1 MKATHSDKRLGRRLD
16 GNGGF
21 TLAEIMVV
29 AAISVAVILSIAV
42 AYVGT
47 VRSWNGTTGLL
58 EIQREAS
65 LGTEMI
71 QNAVHPASSL
81 TVTSGVYGDSLE
93 VYYEVASGDSL
104 VAEFYL
110 DGAGN
115 LIDINGTA
123 VASYI
128 DSIDFVLSGGRT
140 LHIDGWFRSDIG
152 TPNRSTD
159 DQRVRISTTAICRN

>member
-1 MKATHSDKRLGRRLD
+1 MKATHTDKRLGRRLS

-21 TLAEIMVV
+21 TMAEV
-29 AAISVAVILSIAV
+29 AIVSAISIAVILSIAV

-65 LGTEMI
+65 LSMEMI
-71 QNAVHPASSL
+71 QNIVRPASSL
-81 TVTSGVYGDSLE
+81 AVTPGAHGDSLE

-115 LIDINGTA
+115 LIDINGTTI
-123 VASYI
+123 ASYI
-128 DSIDFVLSGGRT
+128 DSMDFVLSGRT

-152 TPNRSTD
+152 TPDRSTD
-159 DQRVRISTTAICRN
+159 DQRVQISTTAICRN

>member
-1 MKATHSDKRLGRRLD
+1 MKATHTDRRLGRRLN
-16 GNGGF
+16 GNSGF

-29 AAISVAVILSIAV
+29 AAASVAVILSIAV

-47 VRSWNGTTGLL
+47 VRSWNGTTALL

-65 LGTEMI
+65 LVTGMI
-71 QNAVHPASSL
+71 QNVVRPASSL
-81 TVTSGVYGDSLE
+81 AVTPGAHGDSLE

-115 LIDINGTA
+115 LIDINGIT

-128 DSIDFVLSGGRT
+128 DSIDFILYGRT
-140 LHIDGWFRSDIG
+140 LHVEGWFRSDIG
-152 TPNRSTD
+152 TPSRLTD
-159 DQRVRISTTAICRN
+159 DQRVQISATAICRN

>member
-1 MKATHSDKRLGRRLD
+1 MKATHIDKRLGRRLN

-21 TLAEIMVV
+21 TMAEV
-29 AAISVAVILSIAV
+29 AIVSAVSIAVILSIAV

-47 VRSWNGTTGLL
+47 TRSWNGTTGLL

-65 LGTEMI
+65 LGMEII
-71 QNAVHPASSL
+71 QNVVRPASSL
-81 TVTSGVYGDSLE
+81 AVAAGAHGDSLE

-115 LIDINGTA
+115 LMDINGTA
-123 VASYI
+123 VASHI
-128 DSIDFVLSGGRT
+128 DSMDFVLSGRA

-159 DQRVRISTTAICRN
+159 DQRVQISTTAICRN

>member
-1 MKATHSDKRLGRRLD
+1 MKTTHIDKRLGRGLS

-21 TLAEIMVV
+21 TMAEV
-29 AAISVAVILSIAV
+29 AIVSAISIAVILSIAV

-47 VRSWNGTTGLL
+47 TRSWNGTAGLL

-65 LGTEMI
+65 LGMEMI
-71 QNAVHPASSL
+71 QNVVRPASSL
-81 TVTSGVYGDSLE
+81 AVASGVHGDSLE
-93 VYYEVASGDSL
+93 VYHEVASGDSL

-115 LIDINGTA
+115 LMDINGTA

-128 DSIDFVLSGGRT
+128 DSIDFVLYGGRT
-140 LHIDGWFRSDIG
+140 LHVDGWFRSDIG
-152 TPNRSTD
+152 TPNRLTD
-159 DQRVRISTTAICRN
+159 DQRVQISSTAICRN

>member
-1 MKATHSDKRLGRRLD
+1 MRATHSDRRLGRRLS

-21 TLAEIMVV
+21 TMAELAIVS
-29 AAISVAVILSIAV
+29 AISIAVILSIAV

-65 LGTEMI
+65 LGMEII
-71 QNAVHPASSL
+71 QKVVRPASSL
-81 TVTSGVYGDSLE
+81 AVAAGIHGDSFE
-93 VYYEVASGDSL
+93 VYHEVASGDSL

-115 LIDINGTA
+115 LMDINGTA

-128 DSIDFVLSGGRT
+128 DSMDFVLSGRT

-152 TPNRSTD
+152 TPTRSTD
-159 DQRVRISTTAICRN
+159 DQRVQISTTAICRN

>member
-1 MKATHSDKRLGRRLD
+1 MKATHTDRRLGRRLS
-16 GNGGF
+16 GSSGF
-21 TLAEIMVV
+21 TMAEV
-29 AAISVAVILSIAV
+29 AIVSAISIAVILSIAV

-65 LGTEMI
+65 LGMEMI
-71 QNAVHPASSL
+71 QKVVRPASSL
-81 TVTSGVYGDSLE
+81 AVAAGVHGDSLE

-115 LIDINGTA
+115 LLDINGTA

-128 DSIDFVLSGGRT
+128 DSMDFVLSGRT

-152 TPNRSTD
+152 TPTRSTD
-159 DQRVRISTTAICRN
+159 DQRVQISTTAICRN

>member
-1 MKATHSDKRLGRRLD
+1 MKATHIDKRLGRRLN

-29 AAISVAVILSIAV
+29 AAASVAVILSIAV

-65 LGTEMI
+65 LITGMI
-71 QNAVHPASSL
+71 QNVVRPASSL
-81 TVTSGVYGDSLE
+81 AVTPGAHGDSLE
-93 VYYEVASGDSL
+93 VYYAVASGDSL

-115 LIDINGTA
+115 LIDINGVT

-128 DSIDFVLSGGRT
+128 DSIDFILYGRT
-140 LHIDGWFRSDIG
+140 LHVDGWFRSDIG
-152 TPNRSTD
+152 TPNRLTD
-159 DQRVRISTTAICRN
+159 DQRVQISATAICRN

>member
-1 MKATHSDKRLGRRLD
+1 MKATHIDKRLGRRLS

-21 TLAEIMVV
+21 TMAELAIVMI
-29 AAISVAVILSIAV
+29 ISVAVILSIAV

-65 LGTEMI
+65 LGMEMI
-71 QNAVHPASSL
+71 QNVVRPASSL
-81 TVTSGVYGDSLE
+81 AVAAGIHGDSLE
-93 VYYEVASGDSL
+93 VYWEVASGDSL

-115 LIDINGTA
+115 LMDINGTA
-123 VASYI
+123 IASYI
-128 DSIDFVLSGGRT
+128 DSMDFVVSGRT

-152 TPNRSTD
+152 TPNRLTD
-159 DQRVRISTTAICRN
+159 DQRVQISTTAICRN

>member
-1 MKATHSDKRLGRRLD
+1 MKATHIDKRLGRRLS

-21 TLAEIMVV
+21 TMAEV
-29 AAISVAVILSIAV
+29 AIVSAISIAVILSIAV

-47 VRSWNGTTGLL
+47 TRSWNGTAGLL

-65 LGTEMI
+65 LGMEII
-71 QNAVHPASSL
+71 QKVVRPASSL
-81 TVTSGVYGDSLE
+81 AVAAGVHGDSLE

-115 LIDINGTA
+115 LMDINGTA

-128 DSIDFVLSGGRT
+128 DSMDFVLSGRT

-152 TPNRSTD
+152 TPSRSTD
-159 DQRVRISTTAICRN
+159 DQRVQISTTAICRN

>member
-1 MKATHSDKRLGRRLD
+1 MKAIHIDKRLGRRLD

-29 AAISVAVILSIAV
+29 AAASVAVILSVAV

-47 VRSWNGTTGLL
+47 VRSWNGTAGLL

-65 LGTEMI
+65 LVTGMI
-71 QNAVHPASSL
+71 QNVVRPASSL
-81 TVTSGVYGDSLE
+81 AVTPGAHGDSLE

-115 LIDINGTA
+115 LMDINGIT

-128 DSIDFVLSGGRT
+128 DSIDFVVYGRT

-152 TPNRSTD
+152 TPNRLTD
-159 DQRVRISTTAICRN
+159 DQRVQISGTAICRN

>member
-1 MKATHSDKRLGRRLD
+1 MKAIHFGKALGRRLN

-29 AAISVAVILSIAV
+29 AAVSVAVILSVAV

-47 VRSWNGTTGLL
+47 LRSWNGTTGLL

-65 LGTEMI
+65 LVTGMI
-71 QNAVHPASSL
+71 QNVVRPASSL
-81 TVTSGVYGDSLE
+81 AVTSGVHGDSLE

-104 VAEFYL
+104 VAEFHL

-115 LIDINGTA
+115 MIDINGTT

-128 DSIDFVLSGGRT
+128 DSIDFIQYGRT
-140 LHIDGWFRSDIG
+140 LHVEGWFRSDIG
-152 TPNRSTD
+152 TPNRLTD
-159 DQRVRISTTAICRN
+159 DQRVQISATAICRN

>member
-1 MKATHSDKRLGRRLD
+1 MKATHTDRRLGRRLS

-21 TLAEIMVV
+21 TMAELAIVS
-29 AAISVAVILSIAV
+29 AISIAVILSIAV

-47 VRSWNGTTGLL
+47 TRSWNGTTGLL

-65 LGTEMI
+65 LGMEMI
-71 QNAVHPASSL
+71 QKVVRPASSL
-81 TVTSGVYGDSLE
+81 AVAAGAHGDSLE

-104 VAEFYL
+104 VAAFYL

-115 LIDINGTA
+115 LMDINGTA

-128 DSIDFVLSGGRT
+128 DSMDFVVSGRT

-159 DQRVRISTTAICRN
+159 DQRVQISTTAICRN

>member
-1 MKATHSDKRLGRRLD
+1 MKAIHTDKRPGRRLN

-21 TLAEIMVV
+21 TLTEITVV
-29 AAISVAVILSIAV
+29 AAISVVVILSVAV

-65 LGTEMI
+65 LITGMI
-71 QNAVHPASSL
+71 QNVVRPASSL
-81 TVTSGVYGDSLE
+81 AVASGVYGDSLE
-93 VYYEVASGDSL
+93 VYHEVASGESL

-115 LIDINGTA
+115 LIDINGTT

-128 DSIDFVLSGGRT
+128 DSLDFVLYGRT
-140 LHIDGWFRSDIG
+140 LHVDGWFRSDIG

-159 DQRVRISTTAICRN
+159 DQFLQISATVICRN